1 MNGDTVMLGVG
12 SSVDPKA
19 DRGGGRLQSEAQLNT
34 TYMRQEFPK

>member
-12 SSVDPKA
+12 SSVDPKT
-19 DRGGGRLQSEAQLNT
+19 DRGGGRLQSEAKLNI